1 MQSYIFFFKWDFWIK
16 FNDIKQASDSE
27 MLKNKYID
35 RSSAKLFLVVKQLL
49 KNKKLALSKRES
61 KKNCFLV

>member
-35 RSSAKLFLVVKQLL
+35 RSSAKLFLVVKQL
-49 KNKKLALSKRES
+49 
-61 KKNCFLV
+61 